1 MEDAEMKKQIVTGL
15 IGAAS
20 LLAMAATGAYA
31 LGDTCASGTVTDV
44 QAGYVDADMWANGCI
59 GAVYITC
66 DGTAPA
72 TDDPN
77 TAGVTSTSKK
87 YCVHS
92 ALYADGVMATALT
105 AMVES
110 KKVSSNTYSA
120 TGFGDGLILSLT
132 VLGGE

>member
-1 MEDAEMKKQIVTGL
+1 MTGL

-31 LGDTCASGTVTDV
+31 LGDTCVSGTVTDV

-59 GAVYITC
+59 GAIYITC
-66 DGTAPA
+66 DGTTPEPEPEPTSASGSV
-72 TDDPN
+72 
-77 TAGVTSTSKK
+77 TATSKK

-105 AMVES
+105 AMVEG
-110 KKVSSNTYSA
+110 KKVSSNTYPA
-120 TGFGDGLILSLT
+120 TGFGDGLFLSLT
-132 VLGGE
+132 VLEKE